1 LSNDSTTAGYL
12 TPVGDSP
19 PYDEDLERLIS
30 RWIRGVTGLDATLV
44 YPRWTD
50 PQKQIPKNGT
60 TWCAFGITGIQ
71 EDFNPL
77 MCRAKR
83 TPNSGHETVSLIL
96 CFYGPQGL
104 ATATRFRDG
113 LLVAQNNDELNRS
126 GLTFLQHGRIL
137 NLPNSSITSG
147 YAGTT
152 SALTCVAKSSASTA
166 FNRWS
171 TRQCNFWRL
180 KHGTGLTCFQCR

>member
-1 LSNDSTTAGYL
+1 MSNDSTTAAYQ

-19 PYDEDLERLIS
+19 SYDEDLERLIS

-71 EDFNPL
+71 EDFNPAYL
-77 MCRAKR
+77 QGEESAEQW
-83 TPNSGHETVSLIL
+83 SHETVSLIL

-104 ATATRFRDG
+104 AMATRFRDG
-113 LLVAQNNDELNRS
+113 LLVSQNNDELNRS
-126 GLTFLQHGRIL
+126 GLTLLQMGRIL
-137 NLPNSSITSG
+137 SLPELINNQWVRRYDISVDLRRKITRTYNIASVIDG
-147 YAGTT
+147 SVTITT
-152 SALTCVAKSSASTA
+152 
-166 FNRWS
+166 
-171 TRQCNFWRL
+171 
-180 KHGTGLTCFQCR
+180 GD

>member
-1 LSNDSTTAGYL
+1 MSNDSTTAGYL

-30 RWIRGVTGLDATLV
+30 RWIRGVTGLAATLV

-71 EDFNPL
+71 EDFNP
-77 MCRAKR
+77 AYVQGEEN
-83 TPNSGHETVSLIL
+83 TEQWSHETVSLIL

-104 ATATRFRDG
+104 AMATRFRDG
-113 LLVAQNNDELNRS
+113 LLVSQNNDELNRS

-137 NLPNSSITSG
+137 NLPELINNQWVRRYDISVDLRRKII
-147 YAGTT
+147 
-152 SALTCVAKSSASTA
+152 
-166 FNRWS
+166 
-171 TRQCNFWRL
+171 RQYGIQSLVEAPVIFF
-180 KHGTGLTCFQCR
+180 GD

>member
-1 LSNDSTTAGYL
+1 M
-12 TPVGDSP
+12 
-19 PYDEDLERLIS
+19 
-30 RWIRGVTGLDATLV
+30 TGLADTLV

-71 EDFNPL
+71 EDFNP
-77 MCRAKR
+77 AYVQGEES
-83 TPNSGHETVSLIL
+83 TEQWSHETVSLIL

-104 ATATRFRDG
+104 AMATRFRDG
-113 LLVAQNNDELNRS
+113 LLVSQNNDELNRS

-147 YAGTT
+147 CAGTI
-152 SALTCVAKSSASTA
+152 SALTCAAKSSASTA

-171 TRQCNFWRL
+171 TRQCNFLEIKTWHRAYL
-180 KHGTGLTCFQCR
+180 FPMSLTLTSSCHR